1 VTSASGEGSVSAARA
16 PLNRAKLEQIGPH
29 WLWRTEVLDE
39 SPSTN
44 AVVVARARNGAPEGC
59 VVVTEHQTAGRGR
72 LDRAWETPARSAL
85 TFSAL
90 LRPPAEIPAE
100 RWPWL
105 PLTAGVAV
113 SIVLRTLGYRAGV
126 KWPNDVLLQ
135 TPAGERKVCGILVER
150 VETSYGP
157 AAVVGIGLNTS
168 LRADELPIATATS
181 LEIESGARSDGAH
194 SGAAAV
200 DRTFVLLKLLAQLEN
215 AYGLWLAEPAKLA
228 AAYERLS
235 VTVGRDVRAE
245 LPGGNTLLGRAVRID
260 AAGRLVIAHDGGET
274 AVGAGDVVHLRP
286 A

>member
-1 VTSASGEGSVSAARA
+1 VTSATGEGSVSAVRA

-29 WLWRTEVLDE
+29 WLWQTEVLDE

-44 AVVVARARNGAPEGC
+44 AVVVARARSGAPEGC

-72 LDRAWETPARSAL
+72 LDRSWETPARSAL

-90 LRPPAEIPAE
+90 LRPPAQVPAE

-113 SIVLRTLGYRAGV
+113 AIVLRTLGYPAGV
-126 KWPNDVLLQ
+126 KWPNDVLMQ
-135 TPAGERKVCGILVER
+135 TSTGEKKVCGILVER

-181 LEIESGARSDGAH
+181 LEIESGAP
-194 SGAAAV
+194 V

-235 VTVGRDVRAE
+235 VTIGRDVRAE
-245 LPGGNTLLGRAVRID
+245 LPGGNVLLGRAVRID
-260 AAGRLVIAHDGGET
+260 AAGRLVIAHEGGET